1 MPRLEDSNLEEMMRP
16 RGEKK
21 LSQRQKT
28 AIEYQGY
35 VKELTSPEDVKKL
48 VLLKNEK
55 AQVTR
60 GRLKRAAEV
69 LGKELE
75 ITKKNDAIYFRLK
88 PQS

>member
-1 MPRLEDSNLEEMMRP
+1 MPRLEDSNLEEMMKP

-28 AIEYQGY
+28 AQEYQGY

-55 AQVTR
+55 TQVTR